1 MTVKKIFFIFLISGL
16 VVIFHAPAVNGQ
28 TCSGSVGGN
37 RASCVQRGNFCMPE
51 EEDKYTPTVEDCSY
65 NVVSGCGANVNEG
78 YVTWV
83 RRYQLLCGEWWEWQD
98 CTAHNPDVWMN
109 CGPADPDPTPPGQT
123 PPPGATPTPAG
134 SPYADFRFV
143 DDTDHDGNFDG
154 TDTLMCTALS
164 GVDRFVK
171 KVGSSCMGCTSY
183 TTESGYTAGGIAH
196 ENFCAVS
203 ASLAVPITRVPIPVS
218 PTQIP
223 VVVPANRYVINR
235 LSTNTCSVVDGD
247 SLKYSCPNGGTAT
260 LLVSDVQNA
269 CDISVTGPATL
280 TESGSGNLSV
290 TRDTTATITGLW
302 ISGTT
307 GTGSISYDPS
317 PVSWNG
323 TPSPYTFAIIGESAG
338 SVTVTVKGVNSAT
351 GIQCSATHSL
361 TVTASLQP
369 WWVTFG
375 GDVTAGGNIVSNVP
389 VNQYLFNWLTVTPV
403 MSSGIPITGPTNML
417 DVGVG
422 NISDT
427 GRFANTNTYN
437 LNTTYT
443 ALLAKAAKTASFIT
457 LAPGTHNLA
466 DITSSPDAQGWE
478 WYKTEGDLT
487 LDDAG
492 AFTFSSRKVVVFVEG
507 NLTVNKNIQCVD
519 GVGMPVFI
527 VSGDI
532 IFNSTVAAS
541 TTLFEGA
548 YYAGGNTG
556 ITFNTN
562 GVDTDPTLTVRA
574 IVVAQNG
581 SVTSYRDSGVGNTV
595 PAVYFRRTP
604 DLMFLMPSFMRSKK
618 SLWREVAP

>member
-1 MTVKKIFFIFLISGL
+1 
-16 VVIFHAPAVNGQ
+16 
-28 TCSGSVGGN
+28 
-37 RASCVQRGNFCMPE
+37 MPE

-235 LSTNTCSVVDGD
+235 LSTNTCSMVDGD

-260 LLVSDVQNA
+260 LLVSDVQNV
-269 CDISVTGPATL
+269 CDISVTGPWSL
-280 TESGSGNLSV
+280 TVGQTGNLTVSKIGSGAV
-290 TRDTTATITGLW
+290 TGIW
-302 ISGTT
+302 ISGSVPNPD
-307 GTGSISYDPS
+307 GTISYSGDP
-317 PVSWNG
+317 VFWDG
-323 TPSPYTFAIIGESAG
+323 TAPYTDFTITGESAG
-338 SVTVTVKGVNSAT
+338 GVTVTVTGINSAT

-375 GDVTAGGNIVSNVP
+375 GDVTAGKSIYALDVP
-389 VNQYLFNWLTVTPV
+389 SGQYLFNWLPTL
-403 MSSGIPITGPTNML
+403 SSGIPIYGGSFAISAG
-417 DVGVG
+417 DR
-422 NISDT
+422 ISDT
-427 GRFANTNTYN
+427 NRFAHTNTYN

-507 NLTVNKNIQCVD
+507 SLVVNKNIQCVD

-527 VSGDI
+527 VSGNI
-532 IFNSTVAAS
+532 TFNSTVAAP

>member
-1 MTVKKIFFIFLISGL
+1 
-16 VVIFHAPAVNGQ
+16 
-28 TCSGSVGGN
+28 
-37 RASCVQRGNFCMPE
+37 MPE

-83 RRYQLLCGEWWEWQD
+83 RKYQLLCGEWWEWQD

-203 ASLAVPITRVPIPVS
+203 AGLAVPITRVPMLVS

-235 LSTNTCSVVDGD
+235 LSTNTCSMVDGD

-260 LLVSDVQNA
+260 LLVSDVQNV
-269 CDISVTGPATL
+269 CDISVTGPWSL
-280 TESGSGNLSV
+280 TVGQTGNLTVSKIGSGAV
-290 TRDTTATITGLW
+290 TGIW
-302 ISGTT
+302 ISGSVPNPD
-307 GTGSISYDPS
+307 GTISYSGDP
-317 PVSWNG
+317 VFWDG
-323 TPSPYTFAIIGESAG
+323 TAPYTDFTITGESAG
-338 SVTVTVKGVNSAT
+338 GVTVTVTGINSAT

-375 GDVTAGGNIVSNVP
+375 GDVTAGKSIYALDVP
-389 VNQYLFNWLTVTPV
+389 SGQYLFNWLPTL
-403 MSSGIPITGPTNML
+403 SSGIPIF
-417 DVGVG
+417 G
-422 NISDT
+422 NSLLIGSDQISDT

-437 LNTTYT
+437 LGTTYT
-443 ALLAKAAKTASFIT
+443 ALLAKAAKTVSFIT

-478 WYKTEGDLT
+478 WYKTEGDLI

-492 AFTFSSRKVVVFVEG
+492 AFTFSSRKLVVFVEG

-527 VSGDI
+527 VSGNI
-532 IFNSTVAAS
+532 TFNSTVAAP